1 MVVDI
6 KNFRIEIHP
15 LIKTLR
21 LLSSLKHYTLIFFGL
36 CLISACASNPTG
48 GFDFVTMSE
57 SKEIELGTELNQQ
70 ILQESPVYQDQ
81 QLQEYVNEIGQK
93 LAAISHR
100 PDIDYTFTVIDS
112 PDINAFALPG
122 GFIFINRGLMLYLN
136 SEDQLAAVL
145 GHEIGHVTARHSVRQ
160 QAASQTNNVLA
171 GVLVVATGVSSLGE
185 TSSLLGGAL
194 LSGYGRDMELESDGL
209 GAEYL
214 ASAGYDPLAMVEV
227 IGVLKNHEDF
237 TKRTSSGGVSYHGV
251 FATHP
256 RNDTRLQEVVGRA
269 NELAA
274 ENETTA
280 DPQVFRDMMDGLPL
294 GQSTQLAG
302 SDARNRYYQNLL
314 NYTVVFSDGWSW
326 NDTTTTLN
334 ASSADDSLSLD
345 ISVQRLQENKEPRL
359 FIQDDLG
366 IVGLQKTEA
375 LNQFG
380 LQGYTGINPADNSRL
395 AVVYYGPRAF
405 IMTGADMSGNL
416 SDESDT
422 VILEAI
428 RSFRPIA
435 ANERNIA
442 DPISI
447 EYVRSDGKTYA
458 QLAAENPFDANTEDL
473 LRLYNGDYP
482 RGEPVAGEWIKIVR

>member
-1 MVVDI
+1 M
-6 KNFRIEIHP
+6 KNN
-15 LIKTLR
+15 LLNQNYLLR
-21 LLSSLKHYTLIFFGL
+21 NCIFSLCGLYFISS
-36 CLISACASNPTG
+36 CAVNPTG
-48 GFDFVTMSE
+48 GIDLVTMSE
-57 SKEIELGTELNQQ
+57 SREIELGTERHQQ
-70 ILQESPVYQDQ
+70 ILQENPVYQDQ
-81 QLQEYVNEIGQK
+81 QLQDYVNEIGQK
-93 LAAISHR
+93 LAAESHR
-100 PDIDYTFTVIDS
+100 PDIEYTFTVIDS

-122 GFIFINRGLMLYLN
+122 GFIYINRGLILYLN

-160 QAASQTNNVLA
+160 QAASQSNSVLA

-194 LSGYGRDMELESDGL
+194 LSGYGREMELESDGL

-214 ASAGYDPLAMVEV
+214 ANAGYDPLAMVDV

-269 NELAA
+269 NELAE
-274 ENETTA
+274 ENESTV
-280 DPQVFRDMMDGLPL
+280 DPQVFRERMDGLTL
-294 GQSTQLAG
+294 GASTQMAG

-314 NYTVVFSDGWSW
+314 NYTLVFPDGWSW
-326 NDTTTTLN
+326 SDTTTTLN
-334 ASSADDSLSLD
+334 ANSADDTLNFN
-345 ISVQRLQENKEPRL
+345 IGVQRLQAYKEPRL
-359 FIQDDLG
+359 FMQDDLG
-366 IVGLQKTEA
+366 LSALQKTES
-375 LNQFG
+375 LSQFG
-380 LQGYTGINPADNSRL
+380 LQGYTGVNPADNSRV

-405 IMTGADMSGNL
+405 IMTGAEASGNL
-416 SDESDT
+416 STENDNI
-422 VILEAI
+422 ILETI

-447 EYVRSDGKTYA
+447 EYLRSDGKTYA
-458 QLAAENPFDANTEDL
+458 QLAAENPFDPNAEDL

-482 RGEPVAGEWIKIVR
+482 RGEPSIGEWIKVVR

>member
-1 MVVDI
+1 
-6 KNFRIEIHP
+6 
-15 LIKTLR
+15 
-21 LLSSLKHYTLIFFGL
+21 
-36 CLISACASNPTG
+36 
-48 GFDFVTMSE
+48 MSE
-57 SKEIELGTELNQQ
+57 SREIELGAEMHQQ
-70 ILQESPVYQDQ
+70 ILQENPVYQDQ

-93 LAAISHR
+93 LAAESHR
-100 PDIDYTFTVIDS
+100 PDIEYSFTVIDS

-122 GFIFINRGLMLYLN
+122 GFIYINRGLMLYLN

-160 QAASQTNNVLA
+160 QAASQSNSVLA

-214 ASAGYDPLAMVEV
+214 ANAGYDPLAMVDV

-269 NELAA
+269 NELAE
-274 ENETTA
+274 ENDSTI
-280 DPQVFRDMMDGLPL
+280 DPQVFRERMDGLAL
-294 GQSTQLAG
+294 GASTQMAG
-302 SDARNRYYQNLL
+302 SDARNRYYQTLL
-314 NYTVVFSDGWSW
+314 NYTLVFPDGWSW
-326 NDTTTTLN
+326 SDTTTTLN
-334 ASSADDSLSLD
+334 ANSAEDALSFN
-345 ISVQRLQENKEPRL
+345 IGVQRLQAFKEPRL
-359 FIQDDLG
+359 FMQDDLG
-366 IVGLQKTEA
+366 LAGLQKTES
-375 LNQFG
+375 LSQFG
-380 LQGYTGINPADNSRL
+380 LQGYTGVNPADNTRM

-405 IMTGADMSGNL
+405 IMTGAEASGNL
-416 SDESDT
+416 SAENDN
-422 VILEAI
+422 ILLEAI

-447 EYVRSDGKTYA
+447 VYVRSDGKTYA
-458 QLAAENPFDANTEDL
+458 QLAAENPFDPNAEDL
-473 LRLYNGDYP
+473 LRLYNSDYP
-482 RGEPVAGEWIKIVR
+482 RGEPAIGEWIKIVR

>member
-1 MVVDI
+1 M
-6 KNFRIEIHP
+6 KNSLLKQNYSLKNCILSLCGLCF
-15 LIKTLR
+15 
-21 LLSSLKHYTLIFFGL
+21 LSS
-36 CLISACASNPTG
+36 CAVNPTG
-48 GFDFVTMSE
+48 GIDFVTMSE
-57 SKEIELGTELNQQ
+57 SREIELGAEMHQQ
-70 ILQESPVYQDQ
+70 ILQENPVYQDQ

-93 LAAISHR
+93 LAAESHR
-100 PDIDYTFTVIDS
+100 PDIEYSFTVIDS

-122 GFIFINRGLMLYLN
+122 GFIYINRGLMLYLN

-160 QAASQTNNVLA
+160 QAASQSNSVLA

-214 ASAGYDPLAMVEV
+214 ANAGYDPLAMVDV

-269 NELAA
+269 NELAE
-274 ENETTA
+274 ENDSTI
-280 DPQVFRDMMDGLPL
+280 DPQVFRERMDGLAL
-294 GQSTQLAG
+294 GASTQMAG
-302 SDARNRYYQNLL
+302 SDARNRYYQTLL
-314 NYTVVFSDGWSW
+314 NYTLVFPDGWSW
-326 NDTTTTLN
+326 SDTTTTLN
-334 ASSADDSLSLD
+334 ANSAEDALSFN
-345 ISVQRLQENKEPRL
+345 IGVQRLQAFKEPRL
-359 FIQDDLG
+359 FMQDDLG
-366 IVGLQKTEA
+366 LAGLQKTES
-375 LNQFG
+375 LSQFG
-380 LQGYTGINPADNSRL
+380 LQGYTGVNPADNTRM

-405 IMTGADMSGNL
+405 IMTGAEASGNL
-416 SDESDT
+416 SAENDN
-422 VILEAI
+422 ILLEAI

-447 EYVRSDGKTYA
+447 VYVRSDGKTYA
-458 QLAAENPFDANTEDL
+458 QLAAENPFDPNAEDL
-473 LRLYNGDYP
+473 LRLYNSDYP
-482 RGEPVAGEWIKIVR
+482 RGEPAIGEWIKIVR

>member
-1 MVVDI
+1 M
-6 KNFRIEIHP
+6 
-15 LIKTLR
+15 LT
-21 LLSSLKHYTLIFFGL
+21 S
-36 CLISACASNPTG
+36 CAANPTG
-48 GFDFVTMSE
+48 GIDFVTMSE
-57 SKEIELGTELNQQ
+57 SREIELGAELHQQ
-70 ILQESPVYQDQ
+70 ILQENPVYQDQ
-81 QLQEYVNEIGQK
+81 QLQDYVNEVGQK
-93 LAAISHR
+93 LAAVSHR
-100 PDIDYTFTVIDS
+100 PDIEYTFTVVDS

-122 GFIFINRGLMLYLN
+122 GFIYINRGLMLYLN

-160 QAASQTNNVLA
+160 QAASQTNSVLA

-214 ASAGYDPLAMVEV
+214 AAAGYDPLAMVEV

-269 NELAA
+269 NELAS
-274 ENETTA
+274 ENESTV
-280 DPQVFRDMMDGLPL
+280 DPQIFRERMDGLTL
-294 GQSTQLAG
+294 GQSMQMAG
-302 SDARNRYYQNLL
+302 SEARNRYYQNLL
-314 NYTVVFSDGWSW
+314 NYTVVFPNGWTW
-326 NDTTTTLN
+326 NESTTTLN
-334 ASSADDSLSLD
+334 ASSPDDALVFD
-345 ISVQRLQENKEPRL
+345 ITVQRLQEYKEPRL
-359 FIQDDLG
+359 FMQEDLALS
-366 IVGLQKTEA
+366 GLQKTEA
-375 LNQFG
+375 LSQFG
-380 LQGYTGINPADNSRL
+380 LQGYTGINPANNSRV

-405 IMTGADMSGNL
+405 IMAGQEVNGNL
-416 SDESDT
+416 SDDSEA
-422 VILEAI
+422 VFLEAI

-442 DPISI
+442 DPVSI

-458 QLAAENPFDANTEDL
+458 QLAAENPFDTYAEDL

-482 RGEPVAGEWIKIVR
+482 RGAPVAGEWIKIVR

>member
-1 MVVDI
+1 MI
-6 KNFRIEIHP
+6 LIMKNLHKYFNLSLSCSFRSCI
-15 LIKTLR
+15 LSVCSLY
-21 LLSSLKHYTLIFFGL
+21 LLAS
-36 CLISACASNPTG
+36 CAANPTG
-48 GFDFVTMSE
+48 GIDFVTMSE
-57 SKEIELGTELNQQ
+57 SREIELGAEMHQQ
-70 ILQESPVYQDQ
+70 ILQENPVYQNQ
-81 QLQEYVNEIGQK
+81 QLQEYVDEVGQR
-93 LAAISHR
+93 LAAVSHR
-100 PDIDYTFTVIDS
+100 PDIDYEFTVIDS

-122 GFIFINRGLMLYLN
+122 GFIYINRGLMLYLN
-136 SEDQLAAVL
+136 TEDQLAAVL

-160 QAASQTNNVLA
+160 QAASQSNNVLA
-171 GVLVVATGVSSLGE
+171 GVLVFATGLGSLGE

-214 ASAGYDPLAMVEV
+214 ANAGYDPLAMVEV

-237 TKRTSSGGVSYHGV
+237 TKRTSSGAVSYHGV

-269 NELAA
+269 NELAE
-274 ENETTA
+274 ENNSNA
-280 DPQVFRDMMDGLPL
+280 DPQVFRERIEGLTL
-294 GQSTQLAG
+294 GQSTQMAG
-302 SDARNRYYQNLL
+302 SEARNRYYQSLL
-314 NYTVVFSDGWSW
+314 NYTLVFPDGWSW
-326 NDTTTTLN
+326 SDTTTTLN
-334 ASSADDSLSLD
+334 ANSANDALSFS
-345 ISVQRLQENKEPRL
+345 IGVQRLQELKEPRL
-359 FIQDDLG
+359 FMQEDLNLSD
-366 IVGLQKTEA
+366 LQKTES
-375 LNQFG
+375 LSQFD
-380 LQGYTGINPADNSRL
+380 LQGYTGINPADNSRI

-405 IMTGADMSGNL
+405 IMTGIEANSNL
-416 SDESDT
+416 SDENDALL
-422 VILEAI
+422 LEAI

-447 EYVRSDGKTYA
+447 QYVRSEGEPYA

>member
-1 MVVDI
+1 MIVTM
-6 KNFRIEIHP
+6 KNLRKDFTPSLHC
-15 LIKTLR
+15 TLR
-21 LLSSLKHYTLIFFGL
+21 SCILSTCSLYLLAS
-36 CLISACASNPTG
+36 CAVNPTG
-48 GFDFVTMSE
+48 GIDFVTISE
-57 SKEIELGTELNQQ
+57 SREIEIGTEMHQQ

-93 LAAISHR
+93 LVAVSHR
-100 PDIDYTFTVIDS
+100 PDIDYQFTVIDS

-122 GFIFINRGLMLYLN
+122 GFIYINRGLMLYLN
-136 SEDQLAAVL
+136 TEDQLAAVL
-145 GHEIGHVTARHSVRQ
+145 GHEIGHVTDRHSVRQ

-171 GVLVVATGVSSLGE
+171 GVLVFATGIGSLGE

-194 LSGYGRDMELESDGL
+194 LSGYGRDMELAADGL

-214 ASAGYDPLAMVEV
+214 ANAGYDPLAMVDV

-237 TKRTSSGGVSYHGV
+237 TKRTSSGAVSYHGV

-274 ENETTA
+274 ENESSV
-280 DPQVFRDMMDGLPL
+280 DPQVFRERMDGLTL
-294 GQSTQLAG
+294 GQSNQMAG
-302 SDARNRYYQNLL
+302 SEARNRYYQNLL
-314 NYTVVFSDGWSW
+314 NYTLVFPDGWSW
-326 NDTTTTLN
+326 SDTTTTLN
-334 ASSADDSLSLD
+334 ASSQNDALSFN
-345 ISVQRLQENKEPRL
+345 IGVQRLQVSKEPRL
-359 FIQDDLG
+359 FIQENLG
-366 IVGLQKTEA
+366 LAGLQKTED
-375 LNQFG
+375 LSQFG
-380 LQGYTGINPADNSRL
+380 LQGYTGINPANNSRI
-395 AVVYYGPRAF
+395 AVIYYGPRAF
-405 IMTGADMSGNL
+405 IMTGLEASGNL
-416 SDESDT
+416 SDENDA
-422 VILEAI
+422 VLLEAI

-458 QLAAENPFDANTEDL
+458 QLAAENPFDPNTEDL

-482 RGEPVAGEWIKIVR
+482 SGEPAVGEWIKIVR

>member
-1 MVVDI
+1 MI
-6 KNFRIEIHP
+6 LLMIQLHKLLNF
-15 LIKTLR
+15 
-21 LLSSLKHYTLIFFGL
+21 SSGYSVKSYFTAGL
-36 CLISACASNPTG
+36 CLYLLTSCAANPTG
-48 GFDFVTMSE
+48 GIDFVTMSE
-57 SKEIELGTELNQQ
+57 SREIELGAELHQQ
-70 ILQESPVYQDQ
+70 ILQENPVYQDQ
-81 QLQEYVNEIGQK
+81 QLQDYVNEIGQK
-93 LAAISHR
+93 LAAVSHR
-100 PDIDYTFTVIDS
+100 PDIEYTFTVVDS

-122 GFIFINRGLMLYLN
+122 GFIYINRGLMLYLN

-160 QAASQTNNVLA
+160 QAASQTNSVLA

-214 ASAGYDPLAMVEV
+214 AAAGYDPLAMVEV

-269 NELAA
+269 NELAS
-274 ENETTA
+274 ENESTV
-280 DPQVFRDMMDGLPL
+280 DPQIFRERMDGLTL
-294 GQSTQLAG
+294 GQSMQMAG
-302 SDARNRYYQNLL
+302 SEARNRYYQNLL
-314 NYTVVFSDGWSW
+314 NYTVVFPNGWTW
-326 NDTTTTLN
+326 NESTTTLN
-334 ASSADDSLSLD
+334 ASSPDDALVFD
-345 ISVQRLQENKEPRL
+345 ITVQRLQEYKEPRL
-359 FIQDDLG
+359 FMQEDLALS
-366 IVGLQKTEA
+366 GLQKTEA
-375 LNQFG
+375 LSQFG
-380 LQGYTGINPADNSRL
+380 LQGYTGINPANNSRV

-405 IMTGADMSGNL
+405 IMAGQEVNGNL
-416 SDESDT
+416 SDDSDA
-422 VILEAI
+422 VFLEAI

-442 DPISI
+442 DPVSI

-458 QLAAENPFDANTEDL
+458 QLAAENPFDTYAEDL

-482 RGEPVAGEWIKIVR
+482 RGAPVAGEWIKIVR

>member
-1 MVVDI
+1 MILTMNKPLKDI
-6 KNFRIEIHP
+6 K
-15 LIKTLR
+15 R
-21 LLSSLKHYTLIFFGL
+21 LLNSSLKFGIFSTCSLFL
-36 CLISACASNPTG
+36 LASCASNPTG
-48 GFDFVTMSE
+48 GIDFVTMSE
-57 SKEIELGTELNQQ
+57 SREIELGTELNQQ

-81 QLQEYVNEIGQK
+81 QLQDYVNEIGQK

-136 SEDQLAAVL
+136 TEDQLAAVL

-214 ASAGYDPLAMVEV
+214 ANAGYDPLAMVEV

-237 TKRTSSGGVSYHGV
+237 TKRTSSGAVSYHGV

-274 ENETTA
+274 ENESSV
-280 DPQVFRDMMDGLPL
+280 DPQVFRDITDGLTL
-294 GQSTQLAG
+294 GPSTQLAG

-314 NYTVVFSDGWSW
+314 NYTLVFPDGWSW
-326 NDTTTTLN
+326 NETTTTLN
-334 ASSADDSLSLD
+334 ASSTDDSLSLN
-345 ISVQRLQENKEPRL
+345 IGVQRLQELKEPRL
-359 FIQDDLG
+359 YMQEDLG
-366 IVGLQKTEA
+366 LSALQKTED
-375 LNQFG
+375 LSQFG
-380 LQGYTGINPADNSRL
+380 LQGYTGINPANNSRM
-395 AVVYYGPRAF
+395 AVIYYGPRAF
-405 IMTGADMSGNL
+405 VITGSHTSGML
-416 SDESDT
+416 SDENDALF
-422 VILEAI
+422 LEAI

-458 QLAAENPFDANTEDL
+458 QLAAENPFDPNTEDL

-482 RGEPVAGEWIKIVR
+482 SGQPTAGEWIKVVR

>member
-1 MVVDI
+1 MIVI
-6 KNFRIEIHP
+6 MKNPF
-15 LIKTLR
+15 K
-21 LLSSLKHYTLIFFGL
+21 KNKL
-36 CLISACASNPTG
+36 CLRNPLKISILSIFSLFLLTSCASNPTG
-48 GFDFVTMSE
+48 GIDFVTMSE
-57 SKEIELGTELNQQ
+57 SREVELGTELNQQ

-93 LAAISHR
+93 LAAVSHR
-100 PDIDYTFTVIDS
+100 PDIDYTFTIIDS

-136 SEDQLAAVL
+136 TEDQLAAVL

-171 GVLVVATGVSSLGE
+171 GVLVFATGVSSLGE

-214 ASAGYDPLAMVEV
+214 ANAGYDPLAMVDV

-237 TKRTSSGGVSYHGV
+237 TKRTSSNAVSYHGV

-256 RNDTRLQEVVGRA
+256 RNDTRLQEVVEQA
-269 NELAA
+269 NELAE
-274 ENETTA
+274 ENESNA
-280 DPQVFRDMMDGLPL
+280 DPQIFRERMDGLTL

-314 NYTVVFSDGWSW
+314 NYTVVFPDDWSW

-334 ASSADDSLSLD
+334 ASSANDGLVFNVA
-345 ISVQRLQENKEPRL
+345 VQRLQESKEPRL
-359 FIQDDLG
+359 FMQEDLG
-366 IVGLQKTEA
+366 LSGLQKTEN

-380 LQGYTGINPADNSRL
+380 LQGHTGINPADNSRM
-395 AVVYYGPRAF
+395 AVIYYGPRAF
-405 IMTGADMSGNL
+405 IVTGLQTSGDL
-416 SDESDT
+416 SDENDA
-422 VILEAI
+422 ILLEAI

-447 EYVRSDGKTYA
+447 EYVRSDGKTYD
-458 QLAAENPFDANTEDL
+458 QLAADNPFDANTEDL

>member
-1 MVVDI
+1 M
-6 KNFRIEIHP
+6 KNSYFLQNYSLKSCII
-15 LIKTLR
+15 LFCSIY
-21 LLSSLKHYTLIFFGL
+21 LLSS
-36 CLISACASNPTG
+36 CAVNPTG
-48 GFDFVTMSE
+48 GIDFVTMSE
-57 SKEIELGTELNQQ
+57 NREIELGEEMHQQ
-70 ILQESPVYQDQ
+70 ILQENPVYQDQ
-81 QLQEYVNEIGQK
+81 ALQEYVNEVGQK
-93 LAAISHR
+93 LAAVSHR
-100 PDIDYTFTVIDS
+100 PDIEYSFTVIDS

-122 GFIFINRGLMLYLN
+122 GFIYINRGLMLYLN

-160 QAASQTNNVLA
+160 QAASQSNSVLA

-214 ASAGYDPLAMVEV
+214 ANAGYDPLAMVEV

-237 TKRTSSGGVSYHGV
+237 TKRTSSGAVSYHGV

-269 NELAA
+269 SELAK
-274 ENETTA
+274 ENESTA
-280 DPQVFRDMMDGLPL
+280 DPELFRERMDGLTL
-294 GQSTQLAG
+294 GASSQMVG
-302 SDARNRYYQNLL
+302 SNARNRYYQNLL
-314 NYTVVFSDGWSW
+314 NYTLVFPDGWTW
-326 NDTTTTLN
+326 EDTTTTLN
-334 ASSADDSLSLD
+334 ASSADDALNFD
-345 ISVQRLQENKEPRL
+345 ISVQRLQTMKEPRL
-359 FIQDDLG
+359 FIQEDLG
-366 IVGLQKTEA
+366 LRGLQKTEN
-375 LNQFG
+375 LSQFG
-380 LQGYTGINPADNSRL
+380 LQGYTGINPVDNTRI

-405 IMTGADMSGNL
+405 IMTGTEASGNL
-416 SDESDT
+416 SDENDNLLLDS
-422 VILEAI
+422 I

-447 EYVRSDGKTYA
+447 EYIRSDGKTYA
-458 QLAAENPFDANTEDL
+458 QLAAENPFDPNAEDL

-482 RGEPVAGEWIKIVR
+482 RGEPTAGEWIKIVR

>member
-1 MVVDI
+1 MISFMI
-6 KNFRIEIHP
+6 KLKKLVHTTP
-15 LIKTLR
+15 ASCLKPSLASGLSLY
-21 LLSSLKHYTLIFFGL
+21 LLVS
-36 CLISACASNPTG
+36 CAANPTG
-48 GFDFVTMSE
+48 GVDFVTMSE
-57 SKEIELGTELNQQ
+57 SREIELGAELHQQ

-81 QLQEYVNEIGQK
+81 QLQDYVNEVGQK
-93 LAAISHR
+93 LAAVSHR

-122 GFIFINRGLMLYLN
+122 GFIYINRGLMLYLN
-136 SEDQLAAVL
+136 TEDQLAAVL

-160 QAASQTNNVLA
+160 QAASQTNSVLA

-214 ASAGYDPLAMVEV
+214 ANAGYDPLAMVDV

-237 TKRTSSGGVSYHGV
+237 TKRTSSGAVSYHGV

-269 NELAA
+269 NELASN
-274 ENETTA
+274 NESTA
-280 DPQVFRDMMDGLPL
+280 DPQIFRDRMDGLTL
-294 GQSTQLAG
+294 GQSTQMAG
-302 SDARNRYYQNLL
+302 SEARNRYYQNLL
-314 NYTVVFSDGWSW
+314 NYTVVFPSGWTW
-326 NDTTTTLN
+326 NESTTTLN
-334 ASSADDSLSLD
+334 ASSPDDALGFN
-345 ISVQRLQENKEPRL
+345 ITVQRLQEYKEPRL
-359 FIQDDLG
+359 FMQEDLALS
-366 IVGLQKTEA
+366 GLQKTET
-375 LNQFG
+375 LSQFG
-380 LQGYTGINPADNSRL
+380 LQGYTGINPADNSRV

-405 IMTGADMSGNL
+405 IMTGQGSAGEL
-416 SDESDT
+416 SDESDAAF
-422 VILEAI
+422 LETI

-447 EYVRSDGKTYA
+447 EYVRSDGRTYA
-458 QLAAENPFDANTEDL
+458 QLAAENPFDPYAEDL

>member
-1 MVVDI
+1 MR
-6 KNFRIEIHP
+6 NSHFYQP
-15 LIKTLR
+15 CSLIKYIASLCSLY
-21 LLSSLKHYTLIFFGL
+21 LLNS
-36 CLISACASNPTG
+36 CAVNPTG
-48 GFDFVTMSE
+48 GIDFVTMSE
-57 SKEIELGTELNQQ
+57 SREIEIGTEMHQQ
-70 ILQESPVYQDQ
+70 ILQENPVYQNQ
-81 QLQEYVNEIGQK
+81 ALQEYVNEVGQK
-93 LAAISHR
+93 LAAVSHR
-100 PDIDYTFTVIDS
+100 PDIEYSFTVIDS

-122 GFIFINRGLMLYLN
+122 GFIYINRGLMLYLN

-160 QAASQTNNVLA
+160 QAASQSNSVLA

-214 ASAGYDPLAMVEV
+214 ANAGYDPLAMVEV

-269 NELAA
+269 NELAR
-274 ENETTA
+274 ENDSTV
-280 DPQVFRDMMDGLPL
+280 DPQIFREKIDGLTL
-294 GQSTQLAG
+294 GPSTQTAG
-302 SDARNRYYQNLL
+302 SNARNRYYQNLL
-314 NYTVVFSDGWSW
+314 NYTLVFPAGWTW
-326 NDTTTTLN
+326 RDTTTTLN
-334 ASSADDSLSLD
+334 ADSADNALSLN
-345 ISVQRLQENKEPRL
+345 ISVQRLQASKEPRL
-359 FIQDDLG
+359 FMQEDLG
-366 IVGLQKTEA
+366 LSGLRKTES
-375 LNQFG
+375 LSQFG
-380 LQGYTGINPADNSRL
+380 LQGYTGINPADNTRI

-405 IMTGADMSGNL
+405 IMTGSEMTGNL
-416 SDESDT
+416 SDENDT
-422 VILEAI
+422 ILLEAI

-442 DPISI
+442 NPISI
-447 EYVRSDGKTYA
+447 VYVCSDGKTYA
-458 QLAAENPFDANTEDL
+458 QLAAENPFDQYAEDL

>member
-1 MVVDI
+1 M
-6 KNFRIEIHP
+6 
-15 LIKTLR
+15 LT
-21 LLSSLKHYTLIFFGL
+21 S
-36 CLISACASNPTG
+36 CAANPTG
-48 GFDFVTMSE
+48 GIDFVTMSE
-57 SKEIELGTELNQQ
+57 SREIELGAELHQQ
-70 ILQESPVYQDQ
+70 ILQENPVYQDQ
-81 QLQEYVNEIGQK
+81 QLQDYVNEVGQK
-93 LAAISHR
+93 LAAVSHR
-100 PDIDYTFTVIDS
+100 PDIEYTFTVVDS

-122 GFIFINRGLMLYLN
+122 GFIYINRGLMLYLN

-160 QAASQTNNVLA
+160 QAASQTNSVLA

-214 ASAGYDPLAMVEV
+214 AAAGYDPLAMVEV

-269 NELAA
+269 NELAS
-274 ENETTA
+274 ENESTV
-280 DPQVFRDMMDGLPL
+280 DPQIFRERMDGLTL
-294 GQSTQLAG
+294 GQSMQMAG
-302 SDARNRYYQNLL
+302 SEARNRYYQNLL
-314 NYTVVFSDGWSW
+314 NYTVVFPNGWTW
-326 NDTTTTLN
+326 NESTTTLN
-334 ASSADDSLSLD
+334 ASSPDDALVFD
-345 ISVQRLQENKEPRL
+345 ITVQRLQEYKEPRL
-359 FIQDDLG
+359 FMQEDLALS
-366 IVGLQKTEA
+366 GLQKTEA
-375 LNQFG
+375 LSQFG
-380 LQGYTGINPADNSRL
+380 LQGYTGINPANNSRV

-405 IMTGADMSGNL
+405 IMAGQEVNGNL
-416 SDESDT
+416 SDDSDA
-422 VILEAI
+422 VFLEAI

-442 DPISI
+442 DPVSI

-458 QLAAENPFDANTEDL
+458 QLAAENPFDTYAEDL

-482 RGEPVAGEWIKIVR
+482 RGAPVAGEWIKIVR

>member
-1 MVVDI
+1 MILTMKKPCKV
-6 KNFRIEIHP
+6 
-15 LIKTLR
+15 LR
-21 LLSSLKHYTLIFFGL
+21 RHLNSCIYSVCSLFL
-36 CLISACASNPTG
+36 LISCASNPTG
-48 GFDFVTMSE
+48 GIDFVTMSE
-57 SKEIELGTELNQQ
+57 SREIELGSELNQQ

-81 QLQEYVNEIGQK
+81 QLQAYVDEIGQK
-93 LAAISHR
+93 LAAVSHR

-136 SEDQLAAVL
+136 TEDQLAAVL

-214 ASAGYDPLAMVEV
+214 ANAGYDPMAMVEV

-237 TKRTSSGGVSYHGV
+237 TKRTSSGAVSYHGV

-269 NELAA
+269 NELSA
-274 ENETTA
+274 ENESSV
-280 DPQVFRDMMDGLPL
+280 DPQKFRDITNGLTL

-314 NYTVVFSDGWSW
+314 NYTVVFPDDWSW
-326 NDTTTTLN
+326 NETTTTLN
-334 ASSADDSLSLD
+334 ASSADDALSFN
-345 ISVQRLQENKEPRL
+345 IRVQRLQENKEPRL
-359 FIQDDLG
+359 FIQEDLG
-366 IVGLQKTEA
+366 LTGLQKTEA
-375 LNQFG
+375 LSQFG
-380 LQGYTGINPADNSRL
+380 LQGYSGINPADNSRL
-395 AVVYYGPRAF
+395 GVIYYGPRAF
-405 IMTGADMSGNL
+405 IMTGIPANGML
-416 SDESDT
+416 SDENDA
-422 VILEAI
+422 ILLEAI

-458 QLAAENPFDANTEDL
+458 QLAAENPFDPNAEDL

-482 RGEPVAGEWIKIVR
+482 SGQPSAGEWIKIVR

>member
-1 MVVDI
+1 M
-6 KNFRIEIHP
+6 H
-15 LIKTLR
+15 
-21 LLSSLKHYTLIFFGL
+21 
-36 CLISACASNPTG
+36 
-48 GFDFVTMSE
+48 
-57 SKEIELGTELNQQ
+57 QQ
-70 ILQESPVYQDQ
+70 ILQENPVYQNQ
-81 QLQEYVNEIGQK
+81 ELQEYVNEVGQK
-93 LAAISHR
+93 LAAVSHR
-100 PDIDYTFTVIDS
+100 PDIEYSFTVIDS

-122 GFIFINRGLMLYLN
+122 GFIYINRGLMLYLN

-160 QAASQTNNVLA
+160 QAASQSNSVLA

-214 ASAGYDPLAMVEV
+214 ANAGYDPLAMVEV

-269 NELAA
+269 NELAR
-274 ENETTA
+274 ENDSTV
-280 DPQVFRDMMDGLPL
+280 DPQIFREKIDGLTL
-294 GQSTQLAG
+294 GASSQMAG
-302 SDARNRYYQNLL
+302 SNARNRYYQNLL
-314 NYTVVFSDGWSW
+314 NYTLVFPDGWTW
-326 NDTTTTLN
+326 RDTTTTLN
-334 ASSADDSLSLD
+334 ADSADNALSFN
-345 ISVQRLQENKEPRL
+345 ISVQRLQASKEPRL
-359 FIQDDLG
+359 FMQEDLG
-366 IVGLQKTEA
+366 LSGLRKTEI
-375 LNQFG
+375 LSQFG
-380 LQGYTGINPADNSRL
+380 LQGYTGINPADNTRI

-405 IMTGADMSGNL
+405 IMTGSEVSGNL
-416 SDESDT
+416 SDENDS
-422 VILEAI
+422 ILLEAI

-442 DPISI
+442 NPISI
-447 EYVRSDGKTYA
+447 VYVRSDGKTYA
-458 QLAAENPFDANTEDL
+458 QLAAENPFDQYAEDL

-482 RGEPVAGEWIKIVR
+482 RGEPVTGEWIKIVR

>member
-1 MVVDI
+1 M
-6 KNFRIEIHP
+6 KNNLLFKNYSLKKCIFSFCS
-15 LIKTLR
+15 LY
-21 LLSSLKHYTLIFFGL
+21 LLSS
-36 CLISACASNPTG
+36 CAVNPTG
-48 GFDFVTMSE
+48 GIDFVTMSE
-57 SKEIELGTELNQQ
+57 SREIELGAEMHQQ
-70 ILQESPVYQDQ
+70 ILQENPVYQDPE
-81 QLQEYVNEIGQK
+81 LQEYVNAIGQK
-93 LAAISHR
+93 LAAVSHR
-100 PDIDYTFTVIDS
+100 PDIEYSFTVIDS

-122 GFIFINRGLMLYLN
+122 GFIYINRGLMLYLN

-160 QAASQTNNVLA
+160 QAASQSNSVLA

-214 ASAGYDPLAMVEV
+214 ANAGYDPLAMVEV

-269 NELAA
+269 SELAE
-274 ENETTA
+274 ENESTV
-280 DPQVFRDMMDGLPL
+280 DPQVFRERIDGLTL
-294 GQSTQLAG
+294 GASTQMAG
-302 SDARNRYYQNLL
+302 SDGRNRYYQTLL
-314 NYTVVFSDGWSW
+314 NYTLVFPDGWSW
-326 NDTTTTLN
+326 NETTTTLN
-334 ASSADDSLSLD
+334 ANSADDALSFN
-345 ISVQRLQENKEPRL
+345 IGVQRLQAFKEPRL
-359 FIQDDLG
+359 FMQEDLG
-366 IVGLQKTEA
+366 LSNLQKTES
-375 LNQFG
+375 LSQFG
-380 LQGYTGINPADNSRL
+380 LQGYTGVNPADNTRM

-405 IMTGADMSGNL
+405 IMAGAEASGNL
-416 SDESDT
+416 SDENDNT
-422 VILEAI
+422 LLEAI
-428 RSFRPIA
+428 RSFRSIA

-458 QLAAENPFDANTEDL
+458 QLAAENPFDPNTEDL

-482 RGEPVAGEWIKIVR
+482 RGEPTSGEWIKIVR

>member
-1 MVVDI
+1 M
-6 KNFRIEIHP
+6 KNSL
-15 LIKTLR
+15 LIQNYSLKKCILTLCS
-21 LLSSLKHYTLIFFGL
+21 LLSLS
-36 CLISACASNPTG
+36 SCAVNPTG
-48 GFDFVTMSE
+48 GIDFVTMSE
-57 SKEIELGTELNQQ
+57 SREIELGTEMHQQ
-70 ILQESPVYQDQ
+70 ILQENPVYQDQ
-81 QLQEYVNEIGQK
+81 QLQDYVNEIGQK
-93 LAAISHR
+93 LAAESHR
-100 PDIDYTFTVIDS
+100 PDIEYSFTVIDS

-122 GFIFINRGLMLYLN
+122 GFIYINRGLMLYLN

-160 QAASQTNNVLA
+160 QAASQSNSVLA

-214 ASAGYDPLAMVEV
+214 ANAGYDPLAMVDV

-269 NELAA
+269 NELAEA
-274 ENETTA
+274 NESTA
-280 DPQVFRDMMDGLPL
+280 DPQIFRERMDGLTL
-294 GQSTQLAG
+294 GASTQMAG

-314 NYTVVFSDGWSW
+314 NYTLVVPDGWSW
-326 NDTTTTLN
+326 SDTTTTLN
-334 ASSADDSLSLD
+334 ANSADDSLSFN
-345 ISVQRLQENKEPRL
+345 ISVQRLQAFKEPRL
-359 FIQDDLG
+359 FMQEDLG
-366 IVGLQKTEA
+366 LSGLQKTES
-375 LNQFG
+375 LSQFG
-380 LQGYTGINPADNSRL
+380 LQGYTGVNPADNTRM

-405 IMTGADMSGNL
+405 IMTGAEVSGNL
-416 SDESDT
+416 STENDNT
-422 VILEAI
+422 LLETI

-442 DPISI
+442 DPINI

-458 QLAAENPFDANTEDL
+458 QLAAENPFDPNAEDL

-482 RGEPVAGEWIKIVR
+482 RGEPAVGEWIKIVR

>member
-1 MVVDI
+1 M
-6 KNFRIEIHP
+6 KNSLLKQNYSLKNCILSLCGLCF
-15 LIKTLR
+15 
-21 LLSSLKHYTLIFFGL
+21 LSS
-36 CLISACASNPTG
+36 CAVNPTG
-48 GFDFVTMSE
+48 GIDFVTMSE
-57 SKEIELGTELNQQ
+57 SREIELGAEMHQQ
-70 ILQESPVYQDQ
+70 ILEENPVYQDQ

-93 LAAISHR
+93 LAAESHR
-100 PDIDYTFTVIDS
+100 PDIEYSFTVIDS

-122 GFIFINRGLMLYLN
+122 GFIYINRGLMLYLN

-160 QAASQTNNVLA
+160 QAASQSNSVLA

-214 ASAGYDPLAMVEV
+214 ANAGYDPLAMVDV

-269 NELAA
+269 NELAE
-274 ENETTA
+274 ENDSTI
-280 DPQVFRDMMDGLPL
+280 DPQVFRERMDGLAL
-294 GQSTQLAG
+294 GASTQMAG
-302 SDARNRYYQNLL
+302 SDARNRYYQTLL
-314 NYTVVFSDGWSW
+314 NYTLVFPDGWSW
-326 NDTTTTLN
+326 SDTTTTLN
-334 ASSADDSLSLD
+334 ANSAEDALSFN
-345 ISVQRLQENKEPRL
+345 IGVQRLQAFKEPRL
-359 FIQDDLG
+359 FMQDDLG
-366 IVGLQKTEA
+366 LAGLQKTES
-375 LNQFG
+375 LSQFG
-380 LQGYTGINPADNSRL
+380 LQGYTGVNPADNTRM

-405 IMTGADMSGNL
+405 IMTGAEASGNL
-416 SDESDT
+416 SAENDN
-422 VILEAI
+422 ILLEAI

-447 EYVRSDGKTYA
+447 VYVRSDGKTYA
-458 QLAAENPFDANTEDL
+458 QLAAENPFDPNAEDL
-473 LRLYNGDYP
+473 LRLYNSDYP
-482 RGEPVAGEWIKIVR
+482 RGEPAIGEWIKIVR